1 MLHTT
6 NYHST
11 FISIAPDS
19 IAQVGMVPPKPD
31 SIAGRHYA
39 LLYDRPYVLTSDDL
53 LYAVHVA
60 KNGLSD
66 TAETRVEYF
75 SKPKACLRVSPLPK
89 QFGWGI
95 HHDAEGRI
103 AIYGVG
109 TAEYDRLIGDQN
121 VKTRPAVRTKRA

>member
-11 FISIAPDS
+11 FITIAPDS
-19 IAQVGMVPPKPD
+19 VIEVGIVPPKPD
-31 SIAGRHYA
+31 SIAGRQYA
-39 LLYDRPYVLTSDDL
+39 LLHANPYALTSDDL
-53 LYAVHVA
+53 LYTVHVA
-60 KNGLSD
+60 KNGLPD

-95 HHDAEGRI
+95 HHDAEGRL
-103 AIYGVG
+103 AIYPVES
-109 TAEYDRLIGDQN
+109 ADYARLVRDDH
-121 VKTRPAVRTKRA
+121 VKVRPAVRIKRV

>member
-1 MLHTT
+1 VLHTT

-19 IAQVGMVPPKPD
+19 TAQAGMVPPKPD
-31 SIAGRHYA
+31 SIAGRQYA
-39 LLYDRPYVLTSDDL
+39 LLHDRPYALTSDDL

-60 KNGLSD
+60 KNGLPD

-103 AIYGVG
+103 AIYAVG

>member
-19 IAQVGMVPPKPD
+19 IAQAGMVPPKPD

-60 KNGLSD
+60 KNGLPD

-103 AIYGVG
+103 AIYAVG